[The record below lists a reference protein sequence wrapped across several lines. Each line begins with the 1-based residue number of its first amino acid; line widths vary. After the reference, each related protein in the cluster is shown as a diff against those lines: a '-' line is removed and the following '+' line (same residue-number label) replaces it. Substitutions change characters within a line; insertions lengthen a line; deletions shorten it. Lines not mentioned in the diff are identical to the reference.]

1 MSFFAMKSAKQNRE
15 KMDNFI
21 ATEIKS
27 NYNIYQGEV
36 QPNHMRK
43 CEVYI

>member
-1 MSFFAMKSAKQNRE
+1 
-15 KMDNFI
+15 MDNFI

-36 QPNHMRK
+36 YPNNTRN